1 MMAIKLYA
9 VALAPLATLAVV
21 GLICEAVSAPLS
33 VAVLFWGMVAG
44 GVHCLAVLGYDLFR
58 SRKERV

>member
-1 MMAIKLYA
+1 MKTARAYA

-44 GVHCLAVLGYDLFR
+44 GVHCLAVLIYDLIR
-58 SRKERV
+58 N

>member
-1 MMAIKLYA
+1 MKTASIYALAI
-9 VALAPLATLAVV
+9 APLATLAVA
-21 GLICEAVSAPLS
+21 GSLSPLS
-33 VAVLFWGMVAG
+33 AAVLFWGTVAG

>member
-1 MMAIKLYA
+1 MMTIKLYA

-21 GLICEAVSAPLS
+21 GLVCETTSAPLS

-44 GVHCLAVLGYDLFR
+44 SVHCLAVLGYDLFR

>member
-1 MMAIKLYA
+1 MKTARAYL
-9 VALAPLATLAVV
+9 VALAPLALLAVV
-21 GLICEAVSAPLS
+21 GVLGEAASVPLS
-33 VAVLFWGMVAG
+33 AAVLFWGTVAG